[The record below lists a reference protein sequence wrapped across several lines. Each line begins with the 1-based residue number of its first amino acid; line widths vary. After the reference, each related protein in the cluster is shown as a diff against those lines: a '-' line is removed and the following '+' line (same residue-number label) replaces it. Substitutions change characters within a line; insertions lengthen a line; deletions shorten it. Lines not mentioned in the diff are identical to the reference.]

1 MKELGKRLWELRI
14 KNEMSQDDVARAL
27 GVSAQAISRWEN
39 GRSDP
44 ETSNIFSQTEWG
56 AVSIYKEVKTM

>member
-1 MKELGKRLWELRI
+1 MKELGKRLWELRV

-44 ETSNIFSQTEWG
+44 ETSNIFYQTEWG
-56 AVSIYKEVKTM
+56 SGEHL